1 MEKGSS
7 TGLYILVAIVIFG
20 IFIAMIT
27 GLLGQGVQEQVQ
39 GAVTFVEDFLSG
51 ESNGGDDDV
60 IIDEDE
66 DEEETPET
74 PSNGYKG
81 SKHKLNL
88 TDEEI
93 EAIVARI
100 GFAPSKDIA
109 RAMLRNELTY
119 DQLQDIRSGVATE
132 PGNPQYRDG
141 ANHLSNWLINEPF
154 WYPQGVG
161 ETVQS
166 TEPIISYANNIS
178 DIVKNQRKPAAAQ
191 QELTDFYNYSMSY
204 PEGSYERQYFDRTVR
219 QIGHGHGIQVSS
231 DGKITGN
238 WPSSE

>member
-27 GLLGQGVQEQVQ
+27 GFLGQGVQAQVQ
-39 GAVTFVEDFLSG
+39 GVVTFVEGFLSG
-51 ESNGGDDDV
+51 EGNGGDDDV

-66 DEEETPET
+66 DDEEETPET

-100 GFAPSKDIA
+100 GFEPSKDLA
-109 RAMLRNELTY
+109 RSMLRNELTY
-119 DQLQDIRSGVATE
+119 DQLAHIQAGGSGDVWE
-132 PGNPQYRDG
+132 QQG
-141 ANHLSNWLINEPF
+141 AQFLNNWLINEPF

-166 TEPIISYANNIS
+166 TEPIISYANNIG

-204 PEGSYERQYFDRTVR
+204 PEGSYERQYYERTVR
-219 QIGHGHGIQVSS
+219 QIGHGHGVQISA

-238 WPSSE
+238 WPSVE

>member
-20 IFIAMIT
+20 IFIAMFA
-27 GLLGQGVQEQVQ
+27 GVMGPSVQAQVQ
-39 GAVTFVEDFLSG
+39 GVVTFVEDFLGGEGSG
-51 ESNGGDDDV
+51 SDDV
-60 IIDEDE
+60 IIDDEDEE
-66 DEEETPET
+66 DEEETP
-74 PSNGYKG
+74 SSGYKG

-100 GFAPSKDIA
+100 GFEPSKDLA
-109 RAMLRNELTY
+109 RSMLRNELTQ
-119 DQLQDIRSGVATE
+119 DQLENIATGGTGD
-132 PGNPQYRDG
+132 PWKQQG
-141 ANHLSNWLINEPF
+141 AQHLKNWLVNEPF

-166 TEPIISYANNIS
+166 TEPIINYANNIS
-178 DIVKNQRKPAAAQ
+178 DIVKNQRKPAEAQ

-204 PEGSYERQYFDRTVR
+204 PEGSYERQYFERTIR
-219 QIGHGHGIQVSS
+219 QIGHGHGIQISN
-231 DGKITGN
+231 DGKIIGN
-238 WPSSE
+238 WPSA

>member
-20 IFIAMIT
+20 IFIAMFT
-27 GLLGQGVQEQVQ
+27 GVMGPSVQAQVQ
-39 GAVTFVEDFLSG
+39 GVVTFVEDFLGG
-51 ESNGGDDDV
+51 EDNGGDDV
-60 IIDEDE
+60 IIDEGDE

-88 TDEEI
+88 TDDEI

-100 GFAPSKDIA
+100 GFEFSKPLA
-109 RAMLRNELTY
+109 RKMLKNELTQ
-119 DQLQDIRSGVATE
+119 DQLANIMAGGGGDPWEQ
-132 PGNPQYRDG
+132 QG
-141 ANHLSNWLINEPF
+141 AQHLNNWLTNEPF

-166 TEPIISYANNIS
+166 TEPIISYANNIG
-178 DIVKNQRKPAAAQ
+178 DIIKNQRKPAAAQ
-191 QELTDFYNYSMSY
+191 QELTDFYNYSMGY
-204 PEGSYERQYFDRTVR
+204 PEGSYERQYYDRTVR
-219 QIGHGHGIQVSS
+219 QIGHGHGVQISA
-231 DGKITGN
+231 DGKIIGN